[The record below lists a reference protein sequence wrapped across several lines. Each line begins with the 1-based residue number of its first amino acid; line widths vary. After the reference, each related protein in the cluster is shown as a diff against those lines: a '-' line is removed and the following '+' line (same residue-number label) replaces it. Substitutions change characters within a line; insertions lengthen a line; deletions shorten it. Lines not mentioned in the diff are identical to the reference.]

1 MTDQK
6 SWRYD
11 RQSSRAHR
19 SLPHCAVRSSD
30 VLDMSRQQQL
40 IHHEEGE
47 QRRHSIIGESFPRF
61 GEGEIEKTFGVT
73 HEGRCTGARHMRFIW
88 VQLKE
93 VESRR
98 YKMGSRMDV
107 EVRCVVSGL

>member
-1 MTDQK
+1 
-6 SWRYD
+6 
-11 RQSSRAHR
+11 
-19 SLPHCAVRSSD
+19 
-30 VLDMSRQQQL
+30 
-40 IHHEEGE
+40 
-47 QRRHSIIGESFPRF
+47 HSIIGESFPRF

-107 EVRCVVSGL
+107 EVRCVVSGLSWRRIEEEWSSNYSPPIAMNARRLAGYVVLWTFP